1 METMKIKPALPKGMR
16 DFLPADVRKRQY
28 IIQTIKE
35 SFELFGFQA
44 IETPVM
50 ENLNTLVGKYGDEG
64 DKLLFKVLNS
74 GDYLKKVAITEL
86 GDADSRKLTP
96 KIADKGLR
104 YDLTVPL
111 ARYVVQHQNEIS
123 FPFKRY
129 HIAPVWRA
137 DRPQKGRYREFF
149 QCDADIIGSKSLYNE
164 VELIQIYSS
173 VFEKLNL
180 AVTIKYNNRKILIG
194 LMQALGLSGR
204 EQDGIVLLDKLDKI
218 GLDRVLEEFK
228 TLGLSQDQ
236 LTLFKTVVS
245 ENDIHSLPHSELIQQ
260 GIEELEFVKK
270 FNIPSSAFDIT
281 LARGLDYYTGCIFEV
296 VSNEYEIG
304 SVGGGGRYDNLTEM
318 FGKSDLTGVG
328 ISFGLDR
335 IYDVLEGLGRFP
347 ETLNASASL
356 MFAHYDDANQSY
368 AFEALG
374 KLRAA
379 GISAELYPDKA
390 KFQKQ
395 IKYANDKGI
404 SFVAIVG
411 DNEMKNET
419 LMLKNME
426 TGEQEEMTIQAL
438 INYLNSIK

>member
-426 TGEQEEMTIQAL
+426 TGEQEEMSIKAL